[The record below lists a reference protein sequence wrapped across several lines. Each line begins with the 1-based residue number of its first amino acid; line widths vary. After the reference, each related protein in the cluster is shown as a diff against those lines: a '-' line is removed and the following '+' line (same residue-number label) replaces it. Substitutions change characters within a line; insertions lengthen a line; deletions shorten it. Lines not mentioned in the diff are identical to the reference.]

1 MAVSHII
8 NNKAGLSFTS
18 YAHTGLQIPVY
29 AMGVGADNFAGLYD
43 NTDIFTK
50 TMAAMGL
57 QADA

>member
-1 MAVSHII
+1 
-8 NNKAGLSFTS
+8 
-18 YAHTGLQIPVY
+18 
-29 AMGVGADNFAGLYD
+29 MGVGAENFAGLYD